1 MPEYNKSNTSERPDS
16 ESIAAL
22 LEKFQP
28 QPSAAFQARMQSA
41 AWTQQAAPSQ
51 RNFSRYAWR
60 FAIVLL
66 VVSVFFLFTPFA
78 GESLK
83 ATANRL
89 LQFFIPAG
97 SDQTAIQVTI
107 PPTDRTNA
115 LNPQTD
121 FAASLQEVMAEV
133 PFDLCVPTQMPEDY
147 TLNGANYTATHQ
159 QAALYYSGD
168 KRSLILVQHPVGNFF
183 EQIGESARVEII
195 QEGEIIYEY
204 VIGGWVIRG
213 EDGEILATALP
224 GTTVTLN
231 AYWDNSLT
239 RQTLRWQ
246 QDGIQFELIAYGEL
260 DRQTML
266 SIAANMR

>member
-1 MPEYNKSNTSERPDS
+1 MQEYNQSNPSERPDS

-28 QPSAAFQARMQSA
+28 KPSAAFQARMQSTPWKLEA
-41 AWTQQAAPSQ
+41 ASPR

-60 FAIVLL
+60 FTIVLL

-78 GESLK
+78 GGSLK

-89 LQFFIPAG
+89 LQFFIPAS

-107 PPTDRTNA
+107 PPTDGTSA

-121 FAASLQEVMAEV
+121 FAASLQAVMAEA
-133 PFDLCVPTQMPEDY
+133 PFNLQIPMQIPEDY
-147 TLNGANYTATHQ
+147 ILNGANYTAIHQ

-195 QEGEIIYEY
+195 REGEITYEY

-213 EDGEILATALP
+213 KDGEILATALP

-231 AYWDNSLT
+231 AYWDNSLD

-246 QDGIQFELIAYGEL
+246 KDDIQFELISYGEL

>member
-1 MPEYNKSNTSERPDS
+1 MQANEKSNGSDRPNSEA
-16 ESIAAL
+16 IAAL

-28 QPSAAFQARMQSA
+28 RPSAAYEVRMQSA
-41 AWTQQAAPSQ
+41 PWNVQKAVPK
-51 RNFSRYAWR
+51 RNFSRFAWR
-60 FAIVLL
+60 FAVVVL
-66 VVSVFFLFTPFA
+66 VVSIFFLFTPFA

-89 LQFFIPAG
+89 LQFFIPAD
-97 SDQTAIQVTI
+97 SDRTEIQVTI
-107 PPTDRTNA
+107 PPTDHSNV

-121 FAASLQEVMAEV
+121 FTASIQDVMEQV
-133 PFDLCVPTQMPEDY
+133 PYTLRVSGKIPEDY
-147 TLNGANYTATHQ
+147 TLIGANYTAVRQ

-183 EQIGESARVEII
+183 EQIGESARVEIVR
-195 QEGEIIYEY
+195 EGGITYEY
-204 VIGGWVIRG
+204 VTGGWVIRD

-231 AYWDNSLT
+231 AYWDNNLN

-246 QDGIQFELIAYGEL
+246 MDGIQFELISYGKL
-260 DRQTML
+260 DRLTML
-266 SIAANMR
+266 SIATNMR

>member
-1 MPEYNKSNTSERPDS
+1 MPEYNQSNASDRPDS

-28 QPSAAFQARMQSA
+28 RPSAAFQARMQSA
-41 AWTQQAAPSQ
+41 PWNQQGAALKH
-51 RNFSRYAWR
+51 NFSRYAWR
-60 FAIVLL
+60 FAMILL
-66 VVSVFFLFTPFA
+66 VVSIFFLFTPFA

-89 LQFFIPAG
+89 LQFFIPAD
-97 SDQTAIQVTI
+97 SDRTAIQVTI

-121 FAASLQEVMAEV
+121 FAASLQDVMEQA
-133 PFDLCVPTQMPEDY
+133 PFTLRTPGELPEDY

-195 QEGEIIYEY
+195 REGEITYEY
-204 VIGGWVIRG
+204 VTGGWVIRG

-231 AYWDNSLT
+231 AYWDNSIS

-246 QDGIQFELIAYGEL
+246 KDDIQFELISYGEL